1 MTPPPPEASIPP
13 VELRVE
19 CYAGYKADQEPRA
32 FVLDGT
38 RRLVLGIADRWVEP
52 DATCFRVRADDGHR
66 YLLRHD
72 RTEDAWS
79 LVEVSRADA

>member
-1 MTPPPPEASIPP
+1 MD
-13 VELRVE
+13 LHVE

-32 FVLDGT
+32 FTLDS
-38 RRLVLGIADRWVEP
+38 RRYEVLGIADRWYDP
-52 DATCFRVRADDGHR
+52 DASYFKVRADDGHR

-79 LVEVSRADA
+79 LVTVLSADA